1 MSQNSSIQIQ
11 RDPQEGF
18 RLTARM
24 AVDLPIEEVFEFFA
38 DANQL
43 ERITPPWLHF
53 KILTPRPIEMK
64 AGLLL
69 DYRIRLHA
77 IPIKW
82 RTEISAWQPPFRF
95 VDQQLKG
102 PYKLWHHEHTF
113 EEVDGKTIVHD
124 NVHYIPRGGSLIHRF
139 MVKPDLEKIFRFRHD
154 RLTEIFAEKI
164 ARNSSGNNTQSGFP
178 STALDGSQSEQIR
191 ELNSR

>member
-1 MSQNSSIQIQ
+1 MCI
-11 RDPQEGF
+11 RDS
-18 RLTARM
+18 
-24 AVDLPIEEVFEFFA
+24 
-38 DANQL
+38 
-43 ERITPPWLHF
+43 PWLHF

-113 EEVDGKTIVHD
+113 EEVDGNTIVHD

-164 ARNSSGNNTQSGFP
+164 ARNLSGNNTQSGFL
-178 STALDGSQSEQIR
+178 STALDGSQSEQTR

>member
-1 MSQNSSIQIQ
+1 MAPDSSIEI
-11 RDPQEGF
+11 RRSPEGGH

-24 AVDLPIEEVFEFFA
+24 TVDLPRDEVFEFFA

-43 ERITPPWLHF
+43 ERITPPWLNF
-53 KILTPRPIEMK
+53 KILTPRPIQMR

-82 RTEISAWQPPFRF
+82 RTEISAWNPPFRF
-95 VDQQLKG
+95 VDQQLQG
-102 PYKLWHHEHTF
+102 PYKRWHHEHTF
-113 EEVDGKTIVHD
+113 EEVDGKTIVLD

-139 MVKPDLEKIFRFRHD
+139 IVKPDLEKIFRFRHD

-164 ARNSSGNNTQSGFP
+164 AGNSAREKSES
-178 STALDGSQSEQIR
+178 SYSRALPTEKQSEIFR
-191 ELNSR
+191 ELNFR

>member
-1 MSQNSSIQIQ
+1 MSQDSSIQIQ
-11 RDPQEGF
+11 RDPDEGY

-24 AVDLPIEEVFEFFA
+24 AVDLPIDEVFGFFA

-43 ERITPPWLHF
+43 ERITPDWLHF
-53 KILTPRPIEMK
+53 KVLTPRPIEMK

-164 ARNSSGNNTQSGFP
+164 ASNLSGNNTQSGFL
-178 STALDGSQSEQIR
+178 STALDGSQSEQTR

>member
-164 ARNSSGNNTQSGFP
+164 ARNSSGNNTQSGFL